1 MDANTL
7 LTERCSVPR
16 LTSPGPTGETLNLI
30 KQAALRAPDHA
41 GLKPWQFL
49 VFDNEDALKDLGE
62 VFVKA
67 ALIDDPDAYPGTV
80 DRARQLPMR
89 APLVIVCATN
99 KKDNPKVPE
108 WEQELSAGCA
118 VMAMQQAAFA
128 NGFGGIWRTGVYA
141 ESATVKQL
149 LGIAEKDKIV
159 GFLYIGTP
167 VTTPC
172 TPVIPETDK
181 FFTQWESI
189 E

>member
-16 LTSPGPTGETLNLI
+16 LTSPAPTGDVLKLI
-30 KQAALRAPDHA
+30 KQAALRVPDHA

-49 VFDNEDALKDLGE
+49 VFDNEDALKALGE
-62 VFVKA
+62 IYAKA
-67 ALIDDPDAYPGTV
+67 ALIDDPDVDPSTV
-80 DRARQLPMR
+80 ERAKQLPLR

-99 KKDNPKVPE
+99 KKEHAKVPM
-108 WEQELSAGCA
+108 WEQDVSAGCA

-128 NGFGGIWRTGVYA
+128 NGFGGIWRTGAYA
-141 ESATVKQL
+141 ESPTVRQM
-149 LGIAEKDKIV
+149 LGIAEKDSIV
-159 GFLYIGTP
+159 GFLYLGTP

-172 TPVIPETDK
+172 TPAIPDEDN